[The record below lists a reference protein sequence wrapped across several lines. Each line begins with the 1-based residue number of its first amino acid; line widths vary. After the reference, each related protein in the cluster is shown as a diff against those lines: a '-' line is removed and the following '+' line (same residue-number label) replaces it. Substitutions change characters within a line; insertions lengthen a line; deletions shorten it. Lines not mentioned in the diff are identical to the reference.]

1 MSFSGQVKSEIIGS
15 LSGSDCCTMAFLS
28 ACLHTAGSL
37 AFNEE
42 GMQFILTTESAEVYR
57 WTAEALHRIYGLPG
71 PELERRRR
79 RVYRYAVGGET
90 ARKLLFDLGILT
102 LDAEGCVAVNAG
114 SDSYLIENDC
124 CRDSYVKGAFCGCG
138 YAYVPGERS
147 HGNSWHVELVMKS
160 GTLAGELAEMI
171 AQYDVF
177 PKVFERNENYV
188 VYVKDGESV
197 LNFFEAMGAPHAAEK
212 LQRVMDSREVS
223 NILNRRNNCMIA
235 NMDKSFDAS
244 IRQIEAI
251 RKLRESGEL
260 EKLSGK
266 NRETAELRLKY
277 PSDSLEE
284 LAGRVGISKS
294 AMYHRLRKIQEI
306 CGKLLEK
313 QQQP

>member
-1 MSFSGQVKSEIIGS
+1 MN
-15 LSGSDCCTMAFLS
+15 T
-28 ACLHTAGSL
+28 
-37 AFNEE
+37 
-42 GMQFILTTESAEVYR
+42 
-57 WTAEALHRIYGLPG
+57 
-71 PELERRRR
+71 
-79 RVYRYAVGGET
+79 
-90 ARKLLFDLGILT
+90 
-102 LDAEGCVAVNAG
+102 
-114 SDSYLIENDC
+114 IENQTFDEERALYNLKVTNVIG
-124 CRDSYVKGAFCGCG
+124 CRFEGA
-138 YAYVPGERS
+138 A
-147 HGNSWHVELVMKS
+147 
-160 GTLAGELAEMI
+160 
-171 AQYDVF
+171 
-177 PKVFERNENYV
+177 
-188 VYVKDGESV
+188 DGESV

-212 LQRVMDSREVS
+212 LQRVMESREVS